1 LDGFP
6 YFSRRLNSL
15 AYPKKFKSIHIDNY
29 YDKKDPKNQWILC
42 YSTPIDHMGGNKD
55 IKAIYIPM
63 VLEDTPLT
71 WLKQLSKASSIT
83 G

>member
-1 LDGFP
+1 
-6 YFSRRLNSL
+6 
-15 AYPKKFKSIHIDNY
+15 
-29 YDKKDPKNQWILC
+29 
-42 YSTPIDHMGGNKD
+42 MGGNKD